1 MDEII
6 TKQILS
12 KDDESYAIYS
22 VAAESAA
29 SEEQSFSTFK
39 QNPNYTY
46 ELEHTSPPL
55 GEHYITLLKEEH
67 EEDLKKINWDDIRLN
82 DKYGGAS
89 KYQFN
94 RLEPYCGKDFGF
106 SPTTIGYLYLAL
118 RMVTS
123 LKEKGE
129 KEIEVFEIGCGYGG
143 QCLLFNLIANFHK
156 VSINS
161 YNLVDLKYPTLLQ
174 EKYLSLVMPENKKF
188 RFLSCD
194 NYNTWKAN
202 IGNVDYVI
210 SNYAL
215 SEMSAE
221 WGQRYIESI
230 IKKAKHGFFQ
240 FNGGEDER
248 FKGNLQLSTLLEN
261 LPTTHTVIP
270 DPGNPPWTAHGY
282 CKLIEF

>member
-6 TKQILS
+6 NNQILN
-12 KDDESYAIYS
+12 KDDESYAVYS
-22 VAAESAA
+22 VASQKAA
-29 SEEQSFSTFK
+29 IDEQSFSAFK
-39 QNPNYTY
+39 QNPPYTY

-55 GEHYITLLKEEH
+55 GEHYITLLKEEY

-82 DKYGGAS
+82 DKYGGTN
-89 KYQFN
+89 KYQFH
-94 RLEPYCGKDFGF
+94 RLEPFCGKNFGF

-118 RMVTS
+118 RMVTF
-123 LKEKGE
+123 LKEKGA
-129 KEIEVFEIGCGYGG
+129 KEIDVFEIGCGYGG
-143 QCLLFNLIANFHK
+143 QCLLFNLVANFHK

-174 EKYLSLVMPENKKF
+174 KKYLSLIMPESKKF
-188 RFLSCD
+188 RFLPCD
-194 NYNTWKAN
+194 DYNIWKSEV
-202 IGNVDYVI
+202 GNVDYVI

-221 WGQRYIESI
+221 WGERYIKAI

-240 FNGGEDER
+240 FNNNDDDR
-248 FKGNLQLSTLLEN
+248 FKGNLRLSTLLEN
-261 LPTTHTVIP
+261 LSSPYMTIA
-270 DPGNPPWTAHGY
+270 DPGAPPWTPHGY